1 MGARSFA
8 RPKAFSL
15 AETGGYSVYDSGGMV
30 PSLLREEYRRHS
42 SHLIAR
48 IIIKGEGGPASFRR
62 GYPSAENEIWAP
74 ILASR
79 SLPNKAIGQLGK
91 GRNLC
96 STSWPPVSIVKD
108 FKMACRSGCLWV
120 WAPVPLMM

>member
-1 MGARSFA
+1 MGPRGFS
-8 RPKAFSL
+8 RPRAFSS

-62 GYPSAENEIWAP
+62 GYPSAENEIWAL

-79 SLPNKAIGQLGK
+79 SLPNKGNRAVGQGEELV
-91 GRNLC
+91 LYL
-96 STSWPPVSIVKD
+96 
-108 FKMACRSGCLWV
+108 MAPSQHCQGLQNGLLV
-120 WAPVPLMM
+120 WAPVPPVM